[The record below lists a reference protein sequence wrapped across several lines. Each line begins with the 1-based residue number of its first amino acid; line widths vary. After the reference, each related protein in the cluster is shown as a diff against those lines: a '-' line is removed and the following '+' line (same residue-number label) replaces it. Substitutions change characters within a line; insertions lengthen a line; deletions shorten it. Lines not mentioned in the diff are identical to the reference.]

1 MAWTRTD
8 DDLCR
13 VEVDNL
19 LQSDLVIPVDGAT
32 SAFEDEELVDVPGE
46 RVVIVDQD
54 DIGAGDR
61 RTRVGRN

>member
-1 MAWTRTD
+1 MARTRTD

-19 LQSDLVIPVDGAT
+19 LKSDLVVPIDGAT
-32 SAFEDEELVDVPGE
+32 SAFEDKELVDVPGE

-54 DIGAGDR
+54 DIGTGNR
-61 RTRVGRN
+61 RTRIGRN